1 MYRPAKASDT
11 DKVTEVETPATGII
25 EFTGLKAGAY
35 YLKETF
41 APKGYNKL
49 SDPVKVTINATINK
63 TTGALESWTVNG
75 SAPTADVTVPVVK
88 IENKKGALLPDTG
101 GMGTVLFT
109 VFGVLIVA
117 LGAGWYV
124 KSNRKSRHA
133 A

>member
-1 MYRPAKASDT
+1 M
-11 DKVTEVETPATGII
+11 
-25 EFTGLKAGAY
+25 
-35 YLKETF
+35 
-41 APKGYNKL
+41 
-49 SDPVKVTINATINK
+49 
-63 TTGALESWTVNG
+63 
-75 SAPTADVTVPVVK
+75 TVPVVK

>member
-1 MYRPAKASDT
+1 M
-11 DKVTEVETPATGII
+11 ETPANGII
-25 EFTGLKAGAY
+25 EFTGLKAGTY

-49 SDPVKVTINATINK
+49 SDPVEVTIKATINK

-75 SAPTADVTVPVVK
+75 SAPTTGVTVPVVK

>member
-1 MYRPAKASDT
+1 MPRYTTIQLRSTCRAVTARLSHGIAS
-11 DKVTEVETPATGII
+11 KQLPV
-25 EFTGLKAGAY
+25 
-35 YLKETF
+35 
-41 APKGYNKL
+41 NS